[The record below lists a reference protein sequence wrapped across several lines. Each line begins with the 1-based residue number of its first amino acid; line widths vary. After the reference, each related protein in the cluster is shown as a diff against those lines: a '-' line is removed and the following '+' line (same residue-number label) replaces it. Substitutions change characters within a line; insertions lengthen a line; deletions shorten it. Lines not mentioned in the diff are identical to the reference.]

1 VRSTKEN
8 VQITPKMKQC
18 THSHKTTSNF
28 NQMFKYGNTILQEDL
43 EDAKEVIRINKSK
56 NDRQHNGEKKRDKR
70 QTEDRVTRTPLK
82 TGGNLGAS

>member
-1 VRSTKEN
+1 
-8 VQITPKMKQC
+8 MKQC

-43 EDAKEVIRINKSK
+43 EDAKKVIRINKSK

-70 QTEDRVTRTPLK
+70 QTKYRVTGTSLN
-82 TGGNLGAS
+82 TGGNLSAP

>member
-1 VRSTKEN
+1 
-8 VQITPKMKQC
+8 MKQC

-28 NQMFKYGNTILQEDL
+28 NQMFKYSNTILQEDL

-70 QTEDRVTRTPLK
+70 QTEDRVTQTPLK
-82 TGGNLGAS
+82 TGGNMGAP